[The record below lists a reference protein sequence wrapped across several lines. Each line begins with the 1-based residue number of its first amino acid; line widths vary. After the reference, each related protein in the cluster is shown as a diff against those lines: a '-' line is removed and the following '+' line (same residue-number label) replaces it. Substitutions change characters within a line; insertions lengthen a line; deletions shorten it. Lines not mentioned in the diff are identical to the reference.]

1 MQLLRTLFIVTC
13 VVLLAACTGT
23 GPTIVSET
31 DEPQFQRGRQLLDQ
45 DRNQEAM
52 AAFLRV
58 LDKRDE
64 APETHFEVAE
74 IFLKEIKD
82 PIQAIYHYT
91 RFLEQSPGSENA
103 DRVRQRIETGKKM
116 FLQQLESPQI
126 FSSNNRVDLLDLLD
140 NFKDENKRLKR
151 QLEAAKQERQ
161 SLVEA
166 LATATGQTLAINPAD
181 ASTGQP
187 AADFWSAP
195 ENTSGNN
202 ASQATPA
209 QSAAE
214 TGTYIVKSGDTLSR
228 ISREVYGTSTRYM
241 DIFNAN
247 RELLRSPA
255 DLKPGQKLRIP

>member
-1 MQLLRTLFIVTC
+1 MQLLRKISILA
-13 VVLLAACTGT
+13 LLAALIGCSGS
-23 GPTIVSET
+23 GPNVVSEI
-31 DEPQFQRGRQLLDQ
+31 DEPQFQRGRDLLDQ
-45 DRNQEAM
+45 DRNQEAL

-64 APETHFEVAE
+64 APESHFEIAE
-74 IFLKEIKD
+74 IFLNDIKD

-91 RFLEQSPGSENA
+91 RFLEQAPASENA
-103 DRVRQRIETGKKM
+103 DRVKQRIETGKKM

-151 QLEAAKQERQ
+151 QLEAAKQERE
-161 SLVEA
+161 SLAQA
-166 LATATGQTLAINPAD
+166 LANATGQTLAINPAD

-195 ENTSGNN
+195 ENTSSSSQ
-202 ASQATPA
+202 ASATPA

-214 TGTYIVKSGDTLSR
+214 SGTYTVKSGDTLSR

-247 RELLRSPA
+247 REVLRSPA
-255 DLKPGQKLRIP
+255 DLRPGQTLRIP

>member
-1 MQLLRTLFIVTC
+1 MHFWVRIGTIFSLLLILGCDQAT
-13 VVLLAACTGT
+13 
-23 GPTIVSET
+23 PTVVSEV
-31 DEPQFQRGRQLLDQ
+31 DETHFQRGRELLSQ
-45 DRNQEAM
+45 NRKQEAL

-64 APETHFEVAE
+64 APETHFEIGE
-74 IFLKEIKD
+74 IFLEEIKD

-91 RFLEQSPGSENA
+91 RFLEQAPGSANV

-116 FLQQLESPQI
+116 FLHQFESPQI
-126 FSSNNRVDLLDLLD
+126 FSSSNRVDLLDLLD

-151 QLEAAKQERQ
+151 Q
-161 SLVEA
+161 VEA
-166 LATATGQTLAINPAD
+166 LRQDKDVLGKALAEAQGEAIAVDPAD
-181 ASTGQP
+181 ANRGQP

-195 ENTSGNN
+195 GEPERVPSSVPTPTESGVYVV
-202 ASQATPA
+202 
-209 QSAAE
+209 E
-214 TGTYIVKSGDTLSR
+214 SGDTLSK

-255 DLKPGQKLRIP
+255 DLKPGQRLRIP